1 MIYFTMSQVTVLY
14 YCGVCKDG
22 KERTSLFIEK
32 GDASMLLDCG
42 HYYIPDEQDKSRCL
56 LHGFLSEP
64 TEGKG
69 CPTCSAL
76 GKEHL
81 DELREFIKELD
92 LTPRQ
97 WRLLDKIFEKY

>member
-1 MIYFTMSQVTVLY
+1 MYFTMNQVGVLY
-14 YCGVCKDG
+14 YCDVCREG
-22 KERTSLFIEK
+22 KERTSLTIERGK
-32 GDASMLLDCG
+32 ASMLLACG
-42 HYYIPDEQDKSRCL
+42 HYYIPDEQDWSRCGI
-56 LHGFLSEP
+56 HGFPLNP
-64 TEGKG
+64 INRQG

-81 DELREFIKELD
+81 EELREFIEELD